1 MVTIESSNAVK
12 ELYGKIREIPSLPQL
27 YYSIKNEVD
36 DPNSTIVRIG
46 ELISADQSLTAR
58 LLRLT
63 NSAAFGFVRKIDT
76 ITEAVSLIGL
86 QQVRD
91 LSLCTMV
98 IEIFRGISSDLLD
111 MTGFW
116 KHCLGCGIS
125 ARALA
130 AYKRLPNI
138 ERFFVNG
145 LTHDIGRLMMLISI
159 PSQMREIFHEAQT
172 RHEMVYKIERE
183 KLGYDHGDVGA
194 VLMQMWK
201 LPDMVVES
209 ASLHHR
215 PTMSSAFPDEVAIV
229 HIADVITHGMEIGNS
244 GEPNVPPLIDATWRK
259 LGLKPTVLSSM
270 MRDIDRQADE
280 VTRIMLSAGK

>member
-1 MVTIESSNAVK
+1 MVSVESSNAVK
-12 ELYGKIREIPSLPQL
+12 ELYGKIKEIPSLPQL
-27 YYSIKNEVD
+27 YYTIKNEVD
-36 DPNSTIVRIG
+36 DPNSSIVRIG
-46 ELISADQSLTAR
+46 ELISADQGLTTR

-63 NSAAFGFVRKIDT
+63 NSAVFGFVNKIDT
-76 ITEAVSLIGL
+76 ISEAVSLIGL

-98 IEIFRGISSDLLD
+98 IETFGSISSDLLD
-111 MTGFW
+111 MKGFW
-116 KHCLGCGIS
+116 KHSLGCGIT

-145 LTHDIGRLMMLISI
+145 VTHDIGRLMMLTAI
-159 PSQMREIFHEAQT
+159 PGQMREIFHTAHT
-172 RHEMVYKIERE
+172 KREMVYKVERD

-209 ASLHHR
+209 ASMHHR
-215 PTMSSAFPDEVAIV
+215 PTLSTVFPDEVSIV

-280 VTRIMLSAGK
+280 VARIMLSAGK